1 MPTLENSDFARDI
14 LEKSRCRGC
23 STFGFVLERSKRASK
38 WSNTVPKYAPED
50 PKTAQSYPEGALHHL
65 NHHPKHDR
73 DHDHHH
79 HHHRRRRRRHHHHH
93 PHHDQVIVIIMAI
106 ISVSAIVSSS
116 SALLPSLIATR
127 HAIHGACNTQ
137 NRTHKTPLARK

>member
-79 HHHRRRRRRHHHHH
+79 HHHHRRCRHHHH

-116 SALLPSLIATR
+116 SALLPSLTATR
-127 HAIHGACNTQ
+127 HAIHSACNTQ